1 MSGTTLK
8 ERASPAAPPP
18 QTKGKRLKKRF
29 LEEVASLIPAFFF
42 FSFLFSLLWLTQT
55 VILAEHHLHTLPPSR
70 VLIGSVIVAKGLLLI
85 DIIPVLKKL
94 EARVVLVGAFWK
106 TWCYFVV
113 LIFFQYLETLFDRRH
128 EGWAAGN
135 RMFWLSVGEPAFW
148 VLQLWLI
155 VSLFAFS
162 ATRSLVQKLGR
173 QRFRELLI
181 GR

>member
-1 MSGTTLK
+1 MAGTQLR
-8 ERASPAAPPP
+8 EPVVQRPSQP
-18 QTKGKRLKKRF
+18 QTKGPRLRKRI
-29 LEEVASLIPAFFF
+29 LEEVAKLIPAFFF

-94 EARVVLVGAFWK
+94 ESRAVLVGAFWK
-106 TWCYFVV
+106 TWCYFAV
-113 LIFFQYLETLFDRRH
+113 LMFFQYLEMLVDRRH
-128 EGWAAGN
+128 EGWAAGS
-135 RMFWLSVGEPAFW
+135 REFWRCLGEPAFW
-148 VLQLWLI
+148 VLQLWLLI
-155 VSLFAFS
+155 SLFAFS